1 MTTLSVHSENRAL
14 NFIIKSEDLNDAT
27 QIDHDR
33 LAEKHKSQLL
43 ISSARIATDKEE
55 FECWICKAVFV
66 SANEFT
72 FHLRSHNSDSVSPD
86 NKRFS
91 CKICH
96 KMLGSANSLDR
107 HILIHTGERPF
118 KCKYCSLTF
127 TTNGNMHRHI
137 RANHQAR
144 HLNSSTEECWSHDS
158 NGSADS
164 YDDHSSPGN
173 SEKKRKFS
181 DSEYNNNNSSTIVD
195 NNNVHEKCK
204 EVITNRLSH
213 FCPVCNVEETSMQ
226 DLEAHMTEMHPKY
239 QARCD
244 KCNLLFQ
251 NHQFLNLH
259 IYMAHTRD
267 ELYNGL
273 NGRKRMIPDLAGLI
287 KETQILSGK
296 HVENGLS
303 KVTHELKC
311 EKCFLEFSNGS
322 DLLAHYKN
330 CVPSD
335 GDTSSN
341 ENYSATDLSS
351 VKSKRN
357 CSESSVEEEKKRE
370 EFFNG
375 LDLKNVSQNA
385 NKCLSNGTEN
395 KDLADIQSI
404 ITNTSTTHLIAD
416 LSKSPEPNTVDMSP
430 MDSSCGDEEQQDCFA
445 AEFRKMKLR
454 GEFPC
459 RLCSSIF
466 PNLRALK
473 GHNRVHLNSCPG
485 SINDPYRCNMCPHS
499 STDKSVLLRH
509 MRTHNGDRPYECSIC
524 RYAFTTKANCERH
537 LRNRHSKMT
546 REDVKKSIIYHPSED
561 PTNDFSDQSSYYSK
575 EEFKKSLFSD
585 SIKDGIGLLKSRV
598 RVSSLLS
605 DKTKMRSADTTESLK
620 SANSIMNCS
629 MNSSDWMDESPE
641 RKNLDM
647 SAMTSDEEEEDE
659 HHEDVEEDKV
669 IVKTE
674 TKGTEETPLD
684 LSVDALDLSKKRQ
697 LLANSIKTEEDKP
710 QDLSVKPSEPI
721 PNVESSHS
729 PSYFVPTKLEVKE
742 EPKESTPPE
751 QTPVDMSGMYVKN
764 QINQLYDLV
773 ENRSFP
779 PNIPPAFHPYFFPTP
794 MLPLGFQPNINGAK
808 DFQKDIFRGV
818 PINSRGVI
826 DQIAMASAAER
837 IQAIQQQALIEYNKR
852 MESTKN
858 QFDKKPSDN
867 PTIPVPNNGINNN
880 SEKVVVKAPS
890 STSSSVKMVLKDGVL
905 QAKPKQ
911 RRYRTE
917 RPFFCEHCSGRFTLR
932 SNMERHIKQQHPQFW
947 IQKQRGGSSGSRR
960 GHPYKLLGF
969 SERGDNKI
977 MPLGFNPN
985 GSHGYEDINQF
996 GKALPNFGGHNE
1008 GLKSISDEVRIAISL
1023 QLKNKIIS
1031 NEENGTKYYD
1041 SMKSLDTSPEHFR
1054 QSDHKENMSRMDR
1067 EYERNDDTGNED
1079 YDEDEDDDE
1088 EEEEEL
1094 IIDETSV
1101 DNHDN
1106 SMNEDIEE
1114 ERMDE
1119 TDDKDQS
1126 KQSTKQKDDSGALD
1140 LASVSRLLDNA
1151 STQTFRQFFRDE
1163 EEQNHDGSEDD
1174 EEGLVAPSECNGSGS
1189 DENRS
1194 ESEQNV
1200 NSSTEQ
1206 APKKKSAYSLA
1217 PNRVVCPYCD
1227 RKFPWSSSLR
1237 RHILTHTGQKPYKCS
1252 HCPLLFTT
1260 KSNCDRHLL
1269 RKHGGQVPP
1278 PVEVD
1283 KAALDSQAL
1292 ALRNVPDR
1300 PYKCIF
1306 CPSSTFATLSNLQ
1319 KHLSCKHTEEKK
1331 SDDCHSGYEE
1341 SQGSGSEDIEVMDKK
1356 SPPNM
1361 EHHNISGD
1369 LPFKCYLCEGSY
1381 AERQEA
1387 LEHIRLS
1394 HTSEFQLLMSKGALD
1409 MNLTQEEPPHHDD
1422 ANTSEEN
1429 LEQLKGKFPD
1439 YANRKVMCAFCLRR
1453 FWSAEDLRRHMR
1465 THTGERPFSCDIC
1478 RRKFTLKHSMLRHR
1492 KKHNKLSNSEENFN
1506 SDDEAP
1512 MPQHFLNNNNSIIN
1526 IPVNFWAARDQESSD
1541 LISNLL
1547 GIHDKTII
1555 DKMLLSKSAEDAARL
1570 LGVQK

>member
-1 MTTLSVHSENRAL
+1 MTTLSVQSENRAL
-14 NFIIKSEDLNDAT
+14 NFIIKSEDLSDASPL
-27 QIDHDR
+27 DHDR
-33 LAEKHKSQLL
+33 LSEKHKSQLL
-43 ISSARIATDKEE
+43 ISSARITTDKEE
-55 FECWICKAVFV
+55 FECWICKAIFL

-72 FHLRSHNSDSVSPD
+72 FHLRSHNNGADSISPD
-86 NKRFS
+86 NKSRFS

-127 TTNGNMHRHI
+127 TTNGNMHRHV
-137 RANHQAR
+137 RANHQAKN
-144 HLNSSTEECWSHDS
+144 LNSSTDDYWSHDS
-158 NGSADS
+158 NGSVDS
-164 YDDHSSPGN
+164 YDEHSSSPSTN
-173 SEKKRKFS
+173 EKKRKFS
-181 DSEYNNNNSSTIVD
+181 DSEYNNNNTSNTID
-195 NNNVHEKCK
+195 NNNLHDKCK
-204 EVITNRLSH
+204 DVISRGLDH
-213 FCPVCNVEETSMQ
+213 FVCPVCNTEEPSIQ
-226 DLEAHMTEMHPKY
+226 DLEIHLTETHPDY

-259 IYMAHTRD
+259 VYMVHHRD
-267 ELYNGL
+267 NVYNGF
-273 NGRKRMIPDLAGLI
+273 NGRKITIPDLAGLI
-287 KETQILSGK
+287 KESQILSGK
-296 HVENGLS
+296 STTNGLA
-303 KVTHELKC
+303 HDLKC
-311 EKCFLEFSNGS
+311 EKCFLEFSNS
-322 DLLAHYKN
+322 NDLAIHYKS
-330 CVPSD
+330 CVASD
-335 GDTSSN
+335 GETSSN

-357 CSESSVEEEKKRE
+357 CSESSVEDEKKRD
-370 EFFNG
+370 EFFSG
-375 LDLKNVSQNA
+375 LDLKNISQHA
-385 NKCLSNGTEN
+385 NKSLSNGVEN
-395 KDLADIQSI
+395 RDLADIQSI

-416 LSKSPEPNTVDMSP
+416 LSKSPEPNSVDISP

-499 STDKSVLLRH
+499 STDKSALLRH

-585 SIKDGIGLLKSRV
+585 SLKDSIGLLKSRV
-598 RVSSLLS
+598 RVSSLIS
-605 DKTKMRSADTTESLK
+605 EKTKVPPTETAESLK

-629 MNSSDWMDESPE
+629 MNSSDWLDESPE
-641 RKNLDM
+641 RRGLDV
-647 SAMTSDEEEEDE
+647 SAMTSDEEEEE
-659 HHEDVEEDKV
+659 IVEEKM
-669 IVKTE
+669 IKTE
-674 TKGTEETPLD
+674 PKTIEETPLD
-684 LSVDALDLSKKRQ
+684 LSVDVLDLSKKNQ
-697 LLANSIKTEEDKP
+697 QILQTAAKSDEEKP
-710 QDLSVKPSEPI
+710 QDLSIKTTEPLQSI
-721 PNVESSHS
+721 ESSHS
-729 PSYFVPTKLEVKE
+729 PSYIVPIESKVKE
-742 EPKESTPPE
+742 EPKEPNSVD
-751 QTPVDMSGMYVKN
+751 QNPVDMTGLYVKN

-773 ENRSFP
+773 ENRPFP
-779 PNIPPAFHPYFFPTP
+779 PNLPAAFHPYFFPTP
-794 MLPLGFQPNINGAK
+794 MLPLGFQPPNMNGAK
-808 DFQKDIFRGV
+808 DQFQKDIFRGMQL
-818 PINSRGVI
+818 NSRGVM

-837 IQAIQQQALIEYNKR
+837 IHAIQQQALAEYNKR
-852 MESTKN
+852 METKN
-858 QFDKKPSDN
+858 QFDKKPLEN
-867 PTIPVPNNGINNN
+867 PALPVQNNANNN
-880 SEKVVVKAPS
+880 NNENLPVKTPS
-890 STSSSVKMVLKDGVL
+890 SASSSVKMVLKDGVL

-960 GHPYKLLGF
+960 GHPYKLLSF

-977 MPLGFNPN
+977 MPLVPGFNPTGSN
-985 GSHGYEDINQF
+985 GFDDINHY
-996 GKALPNFGGHNE
+996 GKTLPNFGNNE

-1023 QLKNKIIS
+1023 QLKNKVIS
-1031 NEENGTKYYD
+1031 NEENGKYYEN
-1041 SMKSLDTSPEHFR
+1041 MKSSDSLSDHFR
-1054 QSDHKENMSRMDR
+1054 RSEHKEEMSRMEQDF
-1067 EYERNDDTGNED
+1067 ESHERNDDTGNED
-1079 YDEDEDDDE
+1079 YDEEDEEEE

-1101 DNHDN
+1101 DNNDN
-1106 SMNEDIEE
+1106 HSMNGDVEE
-1114 ERMDE
+1114 EKAE
-1119 TDDKDQS
+1119 IEDQT
-1126 KQSTKQKDDSGALD
+1126 KQSTKQKEDNGALD

-1151 STQTFRQFFRDE
+1151 STQTFRQFFHDE
-1163 EEQNHDGSEDD
+1163 EEHNHDGSDED
-1174 EEGLVAPSECNGSGS
+1174 EEGLVAGSNSEGNGSGS

-1194 ESEQNV
+1194 ESEHNA
-1200 NSSTEQ
+1200 NSSTE
-1206 APKKKSAYSLA
+1206 APPKKKSAYSLA
-1217 PNRVVCPYCD
+1217 PNRVFCPYCD

-1278 PVEVD
+1278 PVEVGD
-1283 KAALDSQAL
+1283 KAALDSQSFAM
-1292 ALRNVPDR
+1292 RNVPER
-1300 PYKCIF
+1300 PFKCVY
-1306 CPSSTFATLSNLQ
+1306 CPSSTFATLNNLK
-1319 KHLSCKHTEEKK
+1319 KHVWCKHQK
-1331 SDDCHSGYEE
+1331 SDDANSGYEE
-1341 SQGSGSEDIEVMDKK
+1341 SQGSGSEDIEVSDKK
-1356 SPPNM
+1356 SPPM
-1361 EHHNISGD
+1361 EYHMSGD

-1387 LEHIRLS
+1387 LDHIKLS
-1394 HTSEFQLLMSKGALD
+1394 HASEFQLLVSKGALD
-1409 MNLTQEEPPHHDD
+1409 ANVTQEEPQHHDD

-1492 KKHNKLSNSEENFN
+1492 KKHNKMSNSEENFN

-1512 MPQHFLNNNNSIIN
+1512 VPQNFLNNNNSIIN
-1526 IPVNFWAARDQESSD
+1526 IPVNFWAKREHEGSD